1 MPGSGGLPPGGGPD
15 SGSTPSSGGQA
26 RPSSGKAKR
35 LFMSGKASQ
44 VHTTTKP
51 AEHGK
56 IAAKADDPRGNF
68 ADLLREVETL
78 GATGLDKA
86 AKKKIDAER
95 LKSLNAR
102 PEARQAMSARMGL
115 GMARKQAERD
125 KKELQQAIDTGM
137 VQSKGLGKKKRRLKD
152 QERRSNL
159 GLVEDGGAF
168 RKGVLDLNKL
178 PGGSMKGR
186 MRKKSQK
193 RN

>member
-78 GATGLDKA
+78 GVNLRHFRTPISLYRSTTTPISDNCGSATEFRITGDLF
-86 AKKKIDAER
+86 
-95 LKSLNAR
+95 LGFLSL
-102 PEARQAMSARMGL
+102 
-115 GMARKQAERD
+115 
-125 KKELQQAIDTGM
+125 
-137 VQSKGLGKKKRRLKD
+137 
-152 QERRSNL
+152 L
-159 GLVEDGGAF
+159 GLTCRDTH
-168 RKGVLDLNKL
+168 R
-178 PGGSMKGR
+178 
-186 MRKKSQK
+186 
-193 RN
+193 